1 MAIRDR
7 RHDVVLVG
15 HRGCRLAFESLERDP
30 HGNRTRF
37 LQHTTATSGVA
48 LRVAD
53 SGEHSVS
60 PEDFTRADPHALQHH
75 VILERDNAIPLK
87 GDDAS
92 WSVSITNSIDVMM
105 PTP

>member
-1 MAIRDR
+1 MRPLLGCHTLPLRRIRIDQA
-7 RHDVVLVG
+7 DTAWILI
-15 HRGCRLAFESLERDP
+15 D
-30 HGNRTRF
+30 TM
-37 LQHTTATSGVA
+37 ATSGVA

-53 SGEHSVS
+53 SGEHSVA

-75 VILERDNAIPLK
+75 VILERDNAIPLE
-87 GDDAS
+87 GDGAS